1 MAGLSSLSVQR
12 PVLAIV
18 MSIVI
23 VIFGIIGFN
32 FLGVREYPS
41 VDPPIITVSTSYT
54 GANADVIESQIT
66 EPLEEEINGIA
77 GIRTLTSTSSEGR
90 SSIRVEFEL
99 GQNLETAA
107 NDVRDKVSGA
117 RRSLPDDAEPP
128 IVRKADA
135 DSEPIVF
142 LNVHSDER
150 TLLELSAIAENTFK
164 ERLQTIPGVSEVM
177 IWGDKRYSMRLWM
190 DPMKLSAYGLT
201 PLDVQNA
208 VVSQNVELPTG
219 RVEGKM
225 TELTVR
231 TKGQL
236 TTPEEFNNLI
246 VKEEGDN
253 IVKFQDVGH
262 AELAPENERS
272 ILKRDGVP
280 MVGVVL
286 VSQPGSNS
294 IAIADEFYKRV
305 ESIKKDLPEDIGL
318 GMGFDQTEYIRES
331 ITEVQQTIMVAFVLV
346 VLVIFAFLRDWRTT
360 VIPIATIPI
369 SLIGTFFVMYLAG
382 FSINVLTLLGIVLAI
397 GLVVDD
403 AIVVLENIYAKV
415 EKGMKPVE
423 AAYKGA
429 AEIFFAVIATT
440 VALVAVFMPVIFLEG
455 ITGRLFREFGV
466 VVATAVIISSFV
478 ALSLTPMM
486 SSKILKRREKQNWAY
501 RKTEPFFIWLNKGYN
516 RSLESFMNHRWLAF
530 VIVAISAGLIVIFT
544 YTLQSEL
551 APLEDR
557 GQINVNVSGPEGA
570 TFEYMDDYIDNLIAA
585 AQEELP
591 TEAIISVTSPGWR
604 ASGVN
609 SGFLRITLA
618 DRTEREKSQ
627 QELFDEFVPKL
638 VNYPAARAFASQQQT
653 IGGGGG
659 AGLPIEYVIQ
669 ATDIEKLKEV
679 LPEFMEQANQDP
691 TFQIVDL
698 DLKFNK
704 PQVNIE
710 IDREKARSLGISV
723 RDIAQTLQLALSG
736 QRFDYFIMNGKQYE
750 VIGQVQRNNRND
762 PMDLRSLYVEG
773 ANGALVQM
781 DNLVTVTE
789 SSTPPQLFRY
799 NRYIAATVSA
809 GLTKGNTVG
818 DGIAAMDRIAEEV
831 LDESFST
838 SLSGT
843 SLDYSES
850 SSSLLFAFGFAIVLI
865 YLVLSAQFES
875 FRDPIVI
882 LFTVP
887 LAVGGSFLSLWYFNE
902 TLNIFS
908 QIGIIMLIGLVTKN
922 AILIIE
928 FANQRK
934 AQGMEFMDAIIGA
947 AEARFRPILMTSLST
962 ILGILPIALALGAGS
977 ESRVSMGVAIIGGLI
992 FATMLTLYVIPAIY
1006 TYISSRKE
1014 KRVVRI

>member
-41 VDPPIITVSTSYT
+41 VDPPIITVRTTYT

-77 GIRTLTSTSSEGR
+77 GIRTLTSTSSEGS

-99 GQNLETAA
+99 GQDLETAA

-128 IVRKADA
+128 IVSKADA
-135 DSEPIVF
+135 DREPIIF
-142 LNVHSDER
+142 LNIQGDNRS
-150 TLLELSAIAENTFK
+150 LLDLSAIAENIFK
-164 ERLQTIPGVSEVM
+164 ERLQTIPGVSEVS
-177 IWGDKRYSMRLWM
+177 IWGEKRFAMRLWM
-190 DPMKLSAYGLT
+190 DPMRLSAYGLT

-208 VVSQNVELPTG
+208 VLSQNVELPTG
-219 RVEGKM
+219 RVEGDM

-231 TKGQL
+231 TRGQL
-236 TTPEEFNNLI
+236 KTPEEFNNLI
-246 VKEEGDN
+246 VKESGDN
-253 IVKFQDVGH
+253 IVKFQDIGY
-262 AELAPENERS
+262 AELGPQNERG
-272 ILKRDGVP
+272 ILKRDGIP

-286 VSQPGSNS
+286 RPQPGSNS
-294 IAIADEFYKRV
+294 IAIVDEFYHRL
-305 ESIKKDLPEDIGL
+305 ESIKKDIPPDIKL
-318 GMGFDQTEYIRES
+318 GIGFDQTQYIRES
-331 ITEVQQTIMVAFVLV
+331 ITEVQQTIMLAFALV
-346 VLVIFAFLRDWRTT
+346 VLIIFAFLRDWRTT
-360 VIPIATIPI
+360 IIPIATIPI

-403 AIVVLENIYAKV
+403 TVIVLENIYTKI
-415 EKGMKPVE
+415 EEGMKPIE
-423 AAYKGA
+423 AALKGA
-429 AEIFFAVIATT
+429 SEIFFAVIATT

-466 VVATAVIISSFV
+466 VVASAVIISSFV

-486 SSKILKRREKQNWAY
+486 SSKILKKRERQNWFY
-501 RKTEPFFIWLNKGYN
+501 IKSEPLFESLNRKYN
-516 RSLESFMNHRWLAF
+516 RSLESFMKRRWLSF
-530 VIVAISAGLIVIFT
+530 IVIGFSLAMIIIFSL
-544 YTLQSEL
+544 TLQSEL

-557 GQINVNVSGPEGA
+557 GQININAKAPEGA
-570 TFEYMDDYIDNLIAA
+570 TFEYMGIYIDKLVKA

-591 TEAIISVTSPGWR
+591 TEAIISVTSPGWGS
-604 ASGVN
+604 AGVN
-609 SGFLRITLA
+609 SGFLRITLK
-618 DRTEREKSQ
+618 DREDRDKSQ

-638 VNYPAARAFASQQQT
+638 SQFPAARAFASQQQT
-653 IGGGGG
+653 IGGRSG
-659 AGLPIEYVIQ
+659 GLPIQYVIQ

-679 LPEFMEQANQDP
+679 LPEFLEHANQDP
-691 TFQIVDL
+691 TFQTVDL

-704 PQVNIE
+704 PQVDIE

-723 RDIAQTLQLALSG
+723 KDIAETLQLALSG

-750 VIGQVQRNNRND
+750 VIGQLQRGNRNE
-762 PMDLRSLYVEG
+762 PLDLASLYVRG
-773 ANGALVQM
+773 ANNALVQM
-781 DNLVTVTE
+781 DNLVTINE
-789 SSTPPQLFRY
+789 SSTAPQLYRY
-799 NRYIAATVSA
+799 NRYISATISA
-809 GLTKGNTVG
+809 GLTQGNTIG
-818 DGIAAMDRIAEEV
+818 DGIAAMDAIAEEV
-831 LDESFST
+831 LDETFST
-838 SLSGT
+838 ALAGT
-843 SLDYSES
+843 SLDYTES
-850 SSSLLFAFGFAIVLI
+850 SSSLLFAFGFALILI

-875 FRDPIVI
+875 FRDPVI
-882 LFTVP
+882 IMLTVP
-887 LAVGGSFLSLWYFNE
+887 LAVAGAFFSLWYFNE

-934 AQGMEFMDAIIGA
+934 AQGIEFTDAIIGA

-962 ILGILPIALALGAGS
+962 ILGILPIALSLGAGS
-977 ESRVSMGVAIIGGLI
+977 ESRVSMGIAIIGGLL
-992 FATMLTLYVIPAIY
+992 FSTLLTLYVIPAMY

-1014 KRVVRI
+1014 RRVARV

>member
-41 VDPPIITVSTSYT
+41 VDPPIITVRTSYT

-77 GIRTLTSTSSEGR
+77 GIRTLTSTSSEGS

-99 GQNLETAA
+99 GQDLETAA

-128 IVRKADA
+128 TVSKADA
-135 DSEPIVF
+135 DSEPIIF
-142 LNVHSDER
+142 LNIQGDNRS
-150 TLLELSAIAENTFK
+150 LLELSSIAENVFK
-164 ERLQTIPGVSEVM
+164 ERLQTIPGVSEVG
-177 IWGDKRYSMRLWM
+177 IWGEKRYAMRLWM
-190 DPMKLSAYGLT
+190 DPMRLSAYGLT

-208 VVSQNVELPTG
+208 VLSQNVELPTG
-219 RVEGKM
+219 RVEGDM

-236 TTPEEFNNLI
+236 KNSEEFNNLI
-246 VKEEGDN
+246 VKESGDN
-253 IVKFQDVGH
+253 IVKFKDIGY
-262 AELAPENERS
+262 AELGPQNERGV
-272 ILKRDGVP
+272 LKRDGIP

-286 VSQPGSNS
+286 RPQPGSNS
-294 IAIADEFYKRV
+294 IAIVDEFYRRLENIKR
-305 ESIKKDLPEDIGL
+305 DLPDDIKL
-318 GMGFDQTEYIRES
+318 GIGFDQTEYIRES

-346 VLVIFAFLRDWRTT
+346 VLIIFAFLRDWRTT
-360 VIPIATIPI
+360 IIPIMTIPI
-369 SLIGTFFVMYLAG
+369 SLIGTFFIMYLAG

-403 AIVVLENIYAKV
+403 TIVVLENIYTKI
-415 EKGMKPVE
+415 EEGMNPVE

-466 VVATAVIISSFV
+466 VVASAVIISSFV

-486 SSKILKRREKQNWAY
+486 SSKILKKRERKNYFY
-501 RKTEPFFIWLNKGYN
+501 RKTEPFFESLNRKYN
-516 RSLESFMNHRWLAF
+516 RSLESFMRRRWLSF
-530 VIVAISAGLIVIFT
+530 IIVGISLGLIVLFT
-544 YTLQSEL
+544 FTLQSEL

-557 GQINVNVSGPEGA
+557 GQININANGPEGA
-570 TFEYMDDYIDNLIAA
+570 TFEYMGEYIDKLVATV
-585 AQEELP
+585 QEELP
-591 TEAIISVTSPGWR
+591 TEAIISVTSPGWGS
-604 ASGVN
+604 AGVN
-609 SGFLRITLA
+609 SGFLRITLK
-618 DRTEREKSQ
+618 DRAERDKSQ

-638 VNYPAARAFASQQQT
+638 SQFPSARAFASQQQT
-653 IGGGGG
+653 IGGRGG
-659 AGLPIEYVIQ
+659 GLPIQYVIQ
-669 ATDIEKLKEV
+669 ATDIEKLKDV
-679 LPEFMEQANQDP
+679 LPEFLERANQDP
-691 TFQIVDL
+691 TFQTVDL

-704 PQVNIE
+704 PQIDIE

-723 RDIAQTLQLALSG
+723 RDIAETLQLGISG
-736 QRFDYFIMNGKQYE
+736 QRLDYFIMDGKQYE
-750 VIGQVQRNNRND
+750 VIGQVQRNNRNE
-762 PMDLRSLYVEG
+762 PLDLASLYVKA
-773 ANGALVQM
+773 ANGSLVQM
-781 DNLVTVTE
+781 DNLVSVNE
-789 SSTPPQLFRY
+789 SSTPPQLYRY

-809 GLTKGNTVG
+809 GLTKGNTIG
-818 DGIAAMDRIAEEV
+818 DGVAAMDRIAEDV
-831 LDESFST
+831 LDETFST
-838 SLSGT
+838 SLAGT
-843 SLDYSES
+843 SLDYTES
-850 SSSLLFAFGFAIVLI
+850 SSSLLFAFGFALVLI
-865 YLVLSAQFES
+865 YLVLAAQFES
-875 FRDPIVI
+875 FRDPVVI

-887 LAVGGSFLSLWYFNE
+887 LAVAGSFLSLWYFNE

-934 AQGMEFMDAIIGA
+934 AQGIEIVDAIIGA

-977 ESRVSMGVAIIGGLI
+977 ESRVSMGIAIIGGLI
-992 FATMLTLYVIPAIY
+992 FSTLLTLYVIPAMY
-1006 TYISSRKE
+1006 TYISSRKD
-1014 KRVVRI
+1014 KRVARV